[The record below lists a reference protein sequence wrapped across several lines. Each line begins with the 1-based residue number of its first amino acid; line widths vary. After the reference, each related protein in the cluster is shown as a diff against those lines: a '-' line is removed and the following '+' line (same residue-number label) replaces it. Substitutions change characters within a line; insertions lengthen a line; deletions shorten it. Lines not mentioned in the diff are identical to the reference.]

1 MDWRLLS
8 VLDKDAVLLDE
19 APLPEGSTVYL
30 CDVLSFSE
38 GRRLAFPLPSATAM
52 MLSSSRQAHEA
63 ARLHLEHP
71 SLSRERGG
79 VVYFASNESALDC
92 CENLMASVIFAYT
105 ALECFA
111 NEWVPTW
118 ITYKQSK
125 KGSQAFILLG
135 KEEIERNLHLR
146 EKLAT
151 ILPYVFQKPGPKGTR
166 AWEGFVKLE
175 KIRNR
180 IIHMKEADRRESD
193 SETDTLWKTLFSIP
207 VPHRTAKKLIDHF
220 LDGCPYVPG
229 LQYDKLL
236 PIRPRWHAEYPWK
249 D

>member
-8 VLDKDAVLLDE
+8 VLEKDVVLLDE
-19 APLPEGSTVYL
+19 GPLPEGASVHL
-30 CDVLSFSE
+30 CDVLPLSQ

-63 ARLHLEHP
+63 ARVHVEHP
-71 SLSRERGG
+71 SLRRELGG
-79 VVYFASNESALDC
+79 IVSFASNESALDC
-92 CENLMASVIFAYT
+92 CEHLMASVISAYT

-111 NEWVPTW
+111 NEWIPAWV
-118 ITYKQSK
+118 TYKQFK
-125 KGSQAFILLG
+125 KGSQEFVLLG
-135 KEEIERNLHLR
+135 KEEIERSLHLR
-146 EKLAT
+146 EKLAVV
-151 ILPYVFQKPGPKGTR
+151 LPYVFRKSGPKGTQ
-166 AWEGFVKLE
+166 AWEAFVKLE
-175 KIRNR
+175 KLRNR

-193 SETDTLWKTLFSIP
+193 SETETLWKALFAIP
-207 VPHRTAKKLIDHF
+207 VPYRTAKRIIDHF

-236 PIRPRWHAEYPWK
+236 PVRPRWHVEYPCK